1 MTAHSRE
8 IKIAITTLVAIIII
22 YAGILFLKGVKLA
35 HTDNAYIVKMA
46 DIGGL
51 AIQAPVLSNGLEVG
65 VVKTLNFNNE
75 TRFVEV
81 AIELNKTFQ
90 VPVGTEATLS
100 KDLLGAP
107 KLKLIPGNAAHGY
120 LNRGDTIPGAGN
132 ADLMEAAGTLVPTL
146 ETLLLKADSLL
157 TALNSLANSPALPQ
171 TLDNLELTT
180 RNLQITTAQL
190 NGLMAND
197 VPTMVAH
204 LNAVGGNLET
214 TTDKLANV
222 DLEGMAAS
230 ANGTLA
236 ELQLFTNRLNSN
248 EGTLGMLMNDAS
260 MYNHLDSTMLQA
272 SLLLEDLRLHPKR
285 YVHFSLFGKKE
296 GH

>member
-1 MTAHSRE
+1 MTSHSRE

-35 HTDNAYIVKMA
+35 RTDNAYIVKMA

-65 VVKTLNFNNE
+65 VVKTLNFNNT

-81 AIELNKTFQ
+81 AIELSKGFQ

-107 KLKLIPGNAAHGY
+107 KLKLIPGNAADGY

-146 ETLLLKADSLL
+146 ETLLLRADSLL
-157 TALNSLANSPALPQ
+157 NALNGLANSPALPQ
-171 TLDNLELTT
+171 TLDNLEQTT
-180 RNLQITTAQL
+180 RNLQVTTAQL

-248 EGTLGMLMNDAS
+248 EGSLGKLMSDAS

-296 GH
+296 GQ

>member
-1 MTAHSRE
+1 MKARSRE
-8 IKIAITTLVAIIII
+8 IKIAITTLVAIIVI

-35 HTDNAYIVKMA
+35 RTDNAYIVEMA

-65 VVKTLNFNNE
+65 VVKALVFNND

-81 AIELNKTFQ
+81 TIELTKGFS

-107 KLKLIPGNAAHGY
+107 KLKLLPGNATDGY
-120 LNRGDTIPGAGN
+120 LNQGDTIHGAAN
-132 ADLMEAAGTLVPTL
+132 VDIMEAAGTLVPTL
-146 ETLLLKADSLL
+146 ETLLLRADSLL
-157 TALNSLANSPALPQ
+157 AALNALANDPALSQ
-171 TLDNLELTT
+171 TLA
-180 RNLQITTAQL
+180 NLQQTTQCLAATSQQL

-197 VPTMVAH
+197 VPLMMAH

-214 TTDKLANV
+214 TTGQLARV
-222 DLEGMAAS
+222 DIDGMAAS
-230 ANGTLA
+230 ASATIG

-248 EGTLGMLMNDAS
+248 QGSLGLLLNDPS